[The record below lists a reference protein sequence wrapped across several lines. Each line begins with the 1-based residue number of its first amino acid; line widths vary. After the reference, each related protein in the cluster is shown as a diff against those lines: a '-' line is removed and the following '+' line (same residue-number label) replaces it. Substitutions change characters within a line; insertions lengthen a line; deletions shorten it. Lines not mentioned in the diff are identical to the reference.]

1 MDEKRARVLRRRQA
15 RRLRSRRRRR
25 WAVSGGTTPLVAR
38 LSGVLRGRHEAGEA
52 GEEIAR
58 KYREKG

>member
-1 MDEKRARVLRRRQA
+1 
-15 RRLRSRRRRR
+15 
-25 WAVSGGTTPLVAR
+25 VSGGTTPLVAR